1 MSTNEILRELIS
13 FLEAGYSLNTSLE
26 LLTKI
31 TEDARILQLKQFL
44 SEGQTLEEAFSKLN
58 WDPLFL
64 EYFIFFLRSGQLK
77 EALQQSLNI
86 LEMKKSLTTNLMKSL
101 AYPTILFLFAMIFT
115 FFFSFFLLPQVEVL
129 YSSFNQEPNI
139 AVVIFFKM
147 MNIFPIILFFLILIF
162 ALYLNYYF
170 TGLKRGNFNV
180 VEKALQ
186 NRLFG
191 SVLKEYF
198 SLKFA
203 LYYREAS
210 QHSHRLAQI
219 LDLLSRDL
227 FQSDLIMVVYDLKK
241 EILRGTELSN
251 AIQRSIYFTNYF
263 KQIFTLSLY
272 ASSVEKQLDHYIQFS
287 FARIHSKVSQ
297 WTKRLVPA
305 LYAFS
310 MGTVVSIYLM
320 IILPMMNLVSNI

>member
-58 WDPLFL
+58 WDSLFL

-115 FFFSFFLLPQVEVL
+115 FFVSFFLLPQVEVL

-139 AVVIFFKM
+139 AVAIFFKT
-147 MNIFPIILFFLILIF
+147 MNLFPIVLFFLILIF
-162 ALYLNYYF
+162 AIYLNYYL

-186 NRLFG
+186 NRLIG
-191 SVLKEYF
+191 SVLQEYF
-198 SLKFA
+198 SLKF
-203 LYYREAS
+203 S
-210 QHSHRLAQI
+210 
-219 LDLLSRDL
+219 
-227 FQSDLIMVVYDLKK
+227 
-241 EILRGTELSN
+241 
-251 AIQRSIYFTNYF
+251 
-263 KQIFTLSLY
+263 
-272 ASSVEKQLDHYIQFS
+272 
-287 FARIHSKVSQ
+287 
-297 WTKRLVPA
+297 
-305 LYAFS
+305 
-310 MGTVVSIYLM
+310 
-320 IILPMMNLVSNI
+320 